1 MADRVSA
8 AKAKQSGM
16 MAAKRAGIMGK
27 NRASKGKALGA
38 GDASKRVAKN
48 YDMPPRGAAN
58 ANVRNAAGK
67 MGSKRAGIM
76 GKNRASKGA
85 ALGFGPRE
93 VERRV
98 GASKAKRATR
108 MTGAMNKN
116 RASKGA
122 MGR

>member
-8 AKAKQSGM
+8 AKAKQAGM

-27 NRASKGKALGA
+27 NRASKGKALGH
-38 GDASKRVAKN
+38 GERSKPVAKN

-58 ANVRNAAGK
+58 TNVRNAAGK
-67 MGSKRAGIM
+67 IGSKRAGIM
-76 GKNRASKGA
+76 GKNRATKGA
-85 ALGFGPRE
+85 ALGAGPRDE
-93 VERRV
+93 ERRV
-98 GASKAKRATR
+98 GASKAKRASR
-108 MTGAMNKN
+108 VTGIMNKN